1 MVEGAGQYSASGYI
15 GAAVF
20 PEHVTLSVKNFNTS
34 AEGADLEAVL
44 TINGNLAK
52 RQLDLGPLPATSDA
66 FDLVVPPAPT
76 SACLTRWSFA
86 WSAAIPLS
94 ARPLFPKTVGL
105 ALHLVIPVDRRQ
117 AFLIRPTL
125 SCGMLREQEASYTL
139 TLSPTLKEGL

>member
-66 FDLVVPPAPT
+66 FDLVVPPGT
-76 SACLTRWSFA
+76 DIS
-86 WSAAIPLS
+86 
-94 ARPLFPKTVGL
+94 LFNTVVIR
-105 ALHLVIPVDRRQ
+105 LVGSDTVVG
-117 AFLIRPTL
+117 T
-125 SCGMLREQEASYTL
+125 ASV
-139 TLSPTLKEGL
+139 P